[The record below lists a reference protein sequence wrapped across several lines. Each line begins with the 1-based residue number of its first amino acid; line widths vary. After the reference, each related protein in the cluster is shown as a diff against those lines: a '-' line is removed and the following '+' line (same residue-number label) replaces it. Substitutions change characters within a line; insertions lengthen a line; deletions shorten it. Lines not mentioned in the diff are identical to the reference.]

1 MNDTLIILNGSVLS
15 TILFSM
21 ISIQMFN
28 AVARVDNG
36 VVKVSETVSMS
47 QNPQSSMPSIK
58 HRSAKAKAIL
68 EGAYQVFVTQG
79 YAAASMD
86 RIAAAAGVSKSTLYS
101 NFQDKEG
108 LFLALVQEVT
118 YVNRQSV
125 FALLS
130 PTDLQAPPQEVLR
143 QLASS
148 MLDGFE
154 QNRPLLTLMRL
165 VIGESDRFP
174 EVAKKFVMEIIK
186 PMLEQ
191 LTLYLSSQPQLQ
203 LSDPVIAA
211 RTFAGAIV
219 HYLIV
224 QKILYGD
231 EVLPLERDRMVEGL
245 VNLIAAQ

>member
-1 MNDTLIILNGSVLS
+1 MADNK
-15 TILFSM
+15 LFD
-21 ISIQMFN
+21 

-47 QNPQSSMPSIK
+47 PNPPSSMPPIK
-58 HRSAKAKAIL
+58 HRSEKAKAIL
-68 EGAYQVFVTQG
+68 EGAFQVFVAQG
-79 YAAASMD
+79 YTAASMD

-118 YVNRQSV
+118 YANRQSV

-130 PTDLQAPPQEVLR
+130 QADLQAQPQAVLR
-143 QLASS
+143 QIAIS
-148 MLDGFE
+148 MLDSFE
-154 QNRPLLTLMRL
+154 QNQPLLTLMRL

-174 EVAKKFVMEIIK
+174 EIAKKFVVEIIK

-191 LTLYLSSQPQLQ
+191 LTLYLSSQPQLR

-211 RTFAGAIV
+211 RAFAGSIV

-231 EVLPLERDRMVEGL
+231 EVLPLERDRMVNGL
-245 VNLIAAQ
+245 IDLITAQQPSER